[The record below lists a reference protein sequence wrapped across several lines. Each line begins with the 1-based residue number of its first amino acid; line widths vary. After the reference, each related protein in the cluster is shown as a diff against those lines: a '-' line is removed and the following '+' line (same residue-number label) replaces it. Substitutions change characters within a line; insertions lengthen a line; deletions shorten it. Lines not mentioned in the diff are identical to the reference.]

1 MDKVINQSIDI
12 CIEEFHKEKNKKKLE
27 SDVLDPII
35 NYIGQ
40 RLWPYIIYTI
50 IFISSLLLVLFYIV
64 YIVRKTNL
72 RTKTL

>member
-12 CIEEFHKEKNKKKLE
+12 CIEEFQKEKNKKKLE

-35 NYIGQ
+35 KYIGQ